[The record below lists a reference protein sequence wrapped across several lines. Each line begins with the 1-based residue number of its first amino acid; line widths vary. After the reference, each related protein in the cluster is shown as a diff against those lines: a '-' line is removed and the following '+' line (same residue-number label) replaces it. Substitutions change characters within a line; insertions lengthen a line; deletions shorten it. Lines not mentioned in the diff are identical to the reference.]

1 MKLESRRAIVR
12 TPAYVAPFTL
22 RRALFSLE
30 SPRVKLLPA
39 KFWGEATAFL
49 RVRRAFGWADLL
61 VLIGAGAILA
71 GLFGFAGEW
80 REPLRPAV
88 EIDLSPSA
96 LPKYALFSLARGVL
110 AYFLSLAFT
119 FAYGYWA
126 AKDKKAER
134 VLVPLLDILQSIPVL
149 VFMPGLV
156 IALVRLFPT
165 SNVGL
170 ELAAVLMIFTG
181 QVWNLTFSFYHSLK
195 SVPDDL
201 RDVSR
206 IYRFSWRERARLVEL
221 PYATMG
227 LVWNSMMSMAGGWF
241 FLMINEAFELGHKDY
256 RLPGI
261 GAYMSVAVSRG
272 DTRAIV
278 SAIVVM
284 GSMIVAID
292 QLVWRPAVVW
302 AEKFRADETSSRPAS
317 KSNVLL
323 WLRRSRI
330 LAALGEKL
338 GFERRSRKVRA
349 RPQEV
354 PLAKHATPKNASAA
368 WLTRALAV
376 AGVGVLL
383 YGGAQL
389 GRLVTQVSFAAWLD
403 ILRASLFT
411 FARVFAAIAIG
422 TVWTVPAGLAIGLSP
437 RLSRALQPVVQVMAS
452 FPAPMLFP
460 LVVGAF
466 AALGVGLGWSSIA
479 LMLLGT
485 QWYILFNVVAGALAM
500 PADLREAA
508 RMYGIRGWAR
518 FKTLYFPAIFPY
530 LVTGWVTAAG
540 GAWNASIVAE
550 YFRLNDKTLR
560 TEGLG
565 SMISEAADGGKFG
578 LLIAA
583 GLAMAGFVV
592 LFNRVVWQRCYRLAE
607 ARYSLNR

>member
-1 MKLESRRAIVR
+1 M
-12 TPAYVAPFTL
+12 
-22 RRALFSLE
+22 
-30 SPRVKLLPA
+30 KLLPA
-39 KFWGEATAFL
+39 RFWGEATALL

-88 EIDLSPSA
+88 EIDLAPSA
-96 LPKYALFSLARGVL
+96 LPRYALYSLARGVL

-119 FAYGYWA
+119 LAYGYWA
-126 AKDKKAER
+126 AKDKRAER
-134 VLVPLLDILQSIPVL
+134 VLVPLLDVLQSIPVL

-156 IALVRLFPT
+156 IALVRVFPT

-195 SVPDDL
+195 AVPEDM

-206 IYRFSWRERARLVEL
+206 IYRFGWRERARLVEL

-284 GSMIVAID
+284 GAMIVAID

-302 AEKFRADETSSRPAS
+302 SEKFRVDETSVRPAS

-330 LAALGEKL
+330 LSAIGERLKLDRRSDRRVERGEKASL
-338 GFERRSRKVRA
+338 ARAPRGSRGR
-349 RPQEV
+349 
-354 PLAKHATPKNASAA
+354 T
-368 WLTRALAV
+368 WLLRALACTGV
-376 AGVGVLL
+376 AALL

-389 GRLVTQVSFAAWLD
+389 GRLVTQVSFAAWLE

-422 TVWTVPAGLAIGLSP
+422 TAWTVPAGLAIGLSP
-437 RLSRALQPVVQVMAS
+437 RLSRVLQPVVQVMAS

-508 RMYGIRGWAR
+508 RMYGIRGWSR
-518 FKTLYFPAIFPY
+518 FKTLYLPAIFPH

-550 YFRLNDKTLR
+550 YFRLSGKTLR

-565 SMISEAADGGKFG
+565 SMISEAAESDRFG
-578 LLIAA
+578 LLIAS
-583 GLAMAGFVV
+583 GLAMAALVV
-592 LFNRVVWQRCYRLAE
+592 VFNRVVWQRCYRLAE
-607 ARYSLNR
+607 ARFALNR